1 MPSPD
6 AATDTVGPASRR
18 LVRTSAAVIVV
29 ACVLAA
35 AIVAVTRSEGSTP
48 WEGSPGIFAV
58 DRLDATARTVPLSD
72 AATVLATSPHDAEV
86 DSPWLLSLNGP
97 WHFLWSADVDSAPTS
112 FADPAMDVSAW
123 DVVQVPDQWQLD
135 GYGDDETGDIAYIN
149 ERYPW
154 QGYGELEPGQLPDEG
169 ASIGSYRRTFELP
182 ATWYGRRTVL
192 AFQGVKSAF
201 TVWVNGV
208 EVGYSEDSYSPSE
221 FDITDAL
228 TAGENTIAVRVH
240 RWSDGSWLENQD
252 MIDLSG
258 IFRDVELYS
267 TAAVHLDDHAIVT
280 EFDDA
285 FVDATL
291 TADVEVARYD
301 AAATADTLRATLVS
315 AAGEVVGTA
324 EADLGEAAEGTVAR
338 TLTIAVPNAAPWSA
352 ESPTLYTLIYEIL
365 DGDAVVETVADR
377 VGLREFAIVDGLMTL
392 NGQPLDIKGV
402 NRGEMQPDVGQALTE
417 EQMREDL
424 ILMRQHNIT
433 AVRTSHYP
441 ASPALYRLADEIGM
455 YVMDEANLET
465 HDQRP
470 FPGESPE
477 WSAAV
482 LDRIHSL
489 YERDKNHASVLWWS
503 LGNEVGPG
511 AVFAEAADWLRE
523 TDPSRLVHFQ
533 EDSSVADIDGVFYPY
548 LPDLEERAAAGGNK
562 PWIMTEYAHAMGESV
577 GGLAE
582 YWKVIDSAPDMQ
594 GGFIWD
600 WADQSIRLPIDGGV
614 AGLPLAEGADPATT
628 YFSYGGD
635 WGDYLND
642 GAFAVNGL
650 VLPDRTVQPEL
661 LSVAAVYAPVELVD
675 ADLESGR
682 VRLRNEYLFT
692 DLSELDATWS
702 VEADGVAV
710 ASGTW
715 NPSVGPG
722 ETAWVDVPVT
732 RPDALVLGTEYW
744 LTLSFAL
751 GEDTAWASAGHEVAA
766 LQAALPWAAE
776 APVADAP
783 SAPVELD
790 EGTNEIRVTGAS
802 FSVAVNRETGAL
814 TSYVVD
820 GRELLAGAS
829 SPDFWR
835 AATQNDDMNGAAEGA
850 LRWRDA
856 GREFVAASVTVT
868 RLADDVVEIAVTGES
883 LDYDVTYR
891 VMGSAEVAV
900 EATLVPA
907 DAGRVPLAMGIELL
921 ADPALDTLTWFGL
934 GPQETWSDRTAGAL
948 TGVWTG
954 SVADQFFPQVVPQ
967 ATGNHVGV
975 RWLTLTDASGTG
987 LRISAVDDALQACVL
1002 WFSEQAIEAA
1012 AHPYELVP
1020 DDAVH
1025 LTVDAAQQGVGFS
1038 WGPAVLPQFAL
1049 SGADLPALR
1058 FTLSPQRAGSDQD

>member
-1 MPSPD
+1 MAPQ
-6 AATDTVGPASRR
+6 ARR
-18 LVRTSAAVIVV
+18 RIRAWSSAVI
-29 ACVLAA
+29 LASVIS
-35 AIVAVTRSEGSTP
+35 IVAVAATHDDASSP
-48 WEGSPGIFAV
+48 WEGTPGIFAV
-58 DRLDATARTVPLSD
+58 DRLDATARTIPVSG
-72 AATVLATSPHDAEV
+72 AAAVWETSPHDAEV
-86 DSPWLLSLNGP
+86 ASPWLLSLDGP
-97 WHFLWSADVDSAPTS
+97 WNFRWSSDLASAPAS
-112 FADPAMDVSAW
+112 FSDPAADASGW
-123 DVVQVPDQWQLD
+123 DVVEVPHQWQFD

-154 QGYGELEPGQLPDEG
+154 QGYGELAPGELPDEG
-169 ASIGSYRRTFELP
+169 ASIGSYRRTFDVP
-182 ATWYGRRTVL
+182 TTWDGRRTVL

-208 EVGYSEDSYSPSE
+208 EVGYSEDSYSPAE

-258 IFRDVELYS
+258 IFRDVEVYS
-267 TAAVHLDDHAIVT
+267 TPTVHLDDHAIVT

-291 TADVEVARYD
+291 TANVEVARYD
-301 AAATADTLRATLVS
+301 AVADADTVRATLVS
-315 AAGEVVGTA
+315 AAGEVVGTD
-324 EADLGEAAEGTVAR
+324 EADLGAPGDDAVER
-338 TLTIAVPNAAPWSA
+338 TLTIAVPDAAPWSA
-352 ESPTLYTLIYEIL
+352 ESPTLYTLVYEIL
-365 DGDAVVETVADR
+365 DGDAVIETVADR
-377 VGLREFAIVDGLMTL
+377 VGFREFAIVDGLMTL

-424 ILMRQHNIT
+424 VLMRQHNIT

-441 ASPALYRLADEIGM
+441 ASPTLYRLADEIGM

-465 HDQRP
+465 HDERP

-511 AVFAEAADWLRE
+511 AVFAEAADWLRA

-533 EDSSVADIDGVFYPY
+533 EDSTVADIDGVFYPY
-548 LPDLEERAAAGGNK
+548 LPDLEERAASGGDK

-577 GGLAE
+577 GGFAE

-614 AGLPLAEGADPATT
+614 AGLPLADGADPSTT
-628 YFSYGGD
+628 YFSYGRD
-635 WGDYLND
+635 WGDYQND

-650 VLPDRTVQPEL
+650 VLPDRTAQPEL
-661 LSVAAVYAPVELVD
+661 LTVAAVYAPVELLD
-675 ADLESGR
+675 ANLEAGR
-682 VRLRNEYLFT
+682 VELRNEHLFT
-692 DLSELDATWS
+692 DLSDLTATWR
-702 VEADGVAV
+702 VEADGVEV

-715 NPSVGPG
+715 NPSVAPCQ
-722 ETAWVDVPVT
+722 TAWVDVPVT
-732 RPDALVLGTEYW
+732 RPDEVVPGAEYW

-751 GEDTAWASAGHEVAA
+751 GEDTAWADAGHQVAA

-776 APVADAP
+776 APADDDAP
-783 SAPVELD
+783 SAPVAVD
-790 EGTNEIRVTGAS
+790 EGTDEIRLTGAS
-802 FSVAVNRETGAL
+802 FSVVVNRETGAL

-835 AATQNDDMNGAAEGA
+835 ATTQNDDMNGAAEGA

-856 GREFVAASVTVT
+856 GREFVAASVTAS
-868 RLADDVVEIAVTGES
+868 RLSSDEVEIVVAGDS
-883 LDYDVTYR
+883 PDYDVTYR
-891 VMGSAEVAV
+891 VLGSGDVVV

-907 DAGRVPLAMGIELL
+907 DAGRAPLAMGIELL
-921 ADPALDTLTWFGL
+921 ADPSLDTLTWFGL

-948 TGVWTG
+948 TGVWSS

-987 LRISAVDDALQACVL
+987 LRISAVGDTLQASAL

-1012 AHPYELVP
+1012 AHPYELVE

-1038 WGPAVLPQFAL
+1038 WGPPVLPPFAL
-1049 SGADLPALR
+1049 SGADLPVLR
-1058 FTLSPQRAGSDQD
+1058 FTLSPQRAGDEA